1 MAQAKYRKK
10 PRLSG
15 NDAAVSRNGHCG
27 TGSGVQGGDSDSD
40 ISDVLP
46 ASHTAFGTNA
56 YEALVGTLD
65 VPASRARHN
74 ASSARQNKPKLSAD
88 VVSEHW
94 RQHHAPQ
101 EVAPAETASTQQN
114 CGAANAEHTLA
125 AEHEADDP
133 AADHFNQHFQQT
145 GAEQSSP
152 SQGVATAEAGASIP
166 EVRKSEWPNAEWLNT
181 GQPFPKVSIHAC
193 LLFTPSPAV
202 TCCLLQP
209 IHQ

>member
-15 NDAAVSRNGHCG
+15 NAAAVSRNGDRG
-27 TGSGVQGGDSDSD
+27 TASGVQGGDSDSD

-56 YEALVGTLD
+56 YEALVGALD

-74 ASSARQNKPKLSAD
+74 ASSARQNKPNLSAD

-94 RQHHAPQ
+94 RQQHAPQ
-101 EVAPAETASTQQN
+101 EIAPAETASTQQN
-114 CGAANAEHTLA
+114 GFTVNGGTANAEHTLV
-125 AEHEADDP
+125 AEHETDDP

-145 GAEQSSP
+145 AAEQSSP
-152 SQGVATAEAGASIP
+152 SQGGAAAEAGASIP
-166 EVRKSEWPNAEWLNT
+166 EVRKSEWPSAEWVNT

-193 LLFTPSPAV
+193 SSSHRR
-202 TCCLLQP
+202 QP
-209 IHQ
+209 